1 MNDRTTAGATTTLAT
16 SPTCGLT
23 GCGVKVGKGGLCT
36 GCRSVNY
43 CSKEHQRRDWASHKL
58 KCRPLK
64 KNETL
69 GNPVKAELKTDE
81 REVTEQELISIRE
94 HEHEEK
100 MLKQAIALSLK
111 GAEEH
116 VKVEEDNNQQYA
128 EEEEEELM
136 LRRAIALSLQEREK

>member
-1 MNDRTTAGATTTLAT
+1 MVIIIIVKNMIISVSTR
-16 SPTCGLT
+16 SPIKPG
-23 GCGVKVGKGGLCT
+23 
-36 GCRSVNY
+36 
-43 CSKEHQRRDWASHKL
+43 
-58 KCRPLK
+58 RPL
-64 KNETL
+64 TQ
-69 GNPVKAELKTDE
+69 GNPVKAELKADE